1 MQTMLTQLTLGMNEV
16 LRLNKIISL
25 ESLIQPENLPNFP
38 LGTITDFISF
48 EAMLQEDELVRQYMV
63 SYFLNSFI
71 LVYLL

>member
-16 LRLNKIISL
+16 LWLNKRISL